1 MVAFVTYNK
10 LRKAK
15 VAHLDVVV
23 CIDQHIVTLD
33 VAMDNAKL
41 VHVKEHSS
49 TVECNFYF
57 ELHRDVFVALY
68 MKQGEQALIN
78 ELVNDY
84 YVWDSGTAAHE
95 ESNVRVTKNALHDD
109 LILNF
114 CK

>member
-1 MVAFVTYNK
+1 M
-10 LRKAK
+10 
-15 VAHLDVVV
+15 
-23 CIDQHIVTLD
+23 TLD

-41 VHVKEHSS
+41 VHVEEYTS

-68 MKQGEQALIN
+68 MKQRKQALIN

-84 YVWDSGTAAHE
+84 NVWDSWTAAHE
-95 ESNVRVTKNALHDD
+95 QSNVWVTKNALHDD